1 MERLIIKN
9 FGPVTSLDIELKK
22 INVFIGGQGVGKST
36 VAKVLS
42 CVRDIT
48 FWALIIQNNK
58 NAISDFNIY
67 ELQHYFSD
75 ETYIKYIAP
84 GGFVIEYEKGIFSI
98 AHDSFE
104 EVKIKQYILAEL
116 WTKANNMRG
125 LDTDETINDSIFQK
139 YSSVLALLRT
149 SFYLPVER
157 NLTACISSSLPV
169 IFASK
174 VPLPQTLLEYLGFYA
189 RARHEYPVYDI
200 PFLKLS
206 LLSSKEGDEVISIDN
221 KTIPLKECSS
231 GVQSVVPLLMV
242 IDYCLK
248 QHNFDSF
255 AIEEPELSL
264 FPSNQLELMRILISK
279 TNDVHGMNNLI
290 ITTHSPYLLSILNNF
305 ILAKKVVD
313 FKNDTLSEVN
323 NVISEKYFIGRN
335 DIAVYS
341 LGNEINEGAYC
352 KSVIDE
358 KTGMIMGNYLDA
370 VSEIVSSEF
379 EALSKI
385 YLKSLKGNGGK

>member
-1 MERLIIKN
+1 
-9 FGPVTSLDIELKK
+9 
-22 INVFIGGQGVGKST
+22 
-36 VAKVLS
+36 
-42 CVRDIT
+42 
-48 FWALIIQNNK
+48 
-58 NAISDFNIY
+58 
-67 ELQHYFSD
+67 
-75 ETYIKYIAP
+75 
-84 GGFVIEYEKGIFSI
+84 
-98 AHDSFE
+98 
-104 EVKIKQYILAEL
+104 
-116 WTKANNMRG
+116 
-125 LDTDETINDSIFQK
+125 
-139 YSSVLALLRT
+139 
-149 SFYLPVER
+149 
-157 NLTACISSSLPV
+157 
-169 IFASK
+169 
-174 VPLPQTLLEYLGFYA
+174 
-189 RARHEYPVYDI
+189 
-200 PFLKLS
+200 
-206 LLSSKEGDEVISIDN
+206 
-221 KTIPLKECSS
+221 
-231 GVQSVVPLLMV
+231 
-242 IDYCLK
+242 
-248 QHNFDSF
+248 
-255 AIEEPELSL
+255 LSL